1 MPPLLTDQIVGAGV
15 AGLAP
20 LFRSGA
26 VDPVDVLAR
35 YLARVERLNPEL
47 NALIYL
53 DVEGARLSAQ
63 ASAQRWRDGAPRS
76 PLDGVPIAI
85 KANIALAG
93 APWHAGVAAYRDRI
107 AEADA
112 VCVARLRAAGAVILG
127 LTNMHEAAFGA
138 TNENAAFGRC
148 HNPHRPGF
156 TPGGSSGG
164 SASAV
169 AAGLCAAALGTDTL
183 GSVRIPAAYCGV
195 FGLKLKLGDV
205 YLSGVQPLSPSL
217 DCLGVLARS
226 VDDIALMTRA
236 LTGAAC
242 GWEHVPSQTL
252 RCGVVDLAGQLAL
265 SPDMAAAFN
274 HLLDR
279 ARGDGLAV
287 QQEATPALDGLGLRR
302 LSLLVVAKEAL
313 AEYGAMIESKPNG
326 FSPDFHRIMAWVAR
340 QPADRLAA
348 AQHDLQ
354 SLRLGLQSAFGAFDA
369 ILTPTTPTPAFAFD
383 TDQPVGASDLT
394 QIANLADMYAIAFP
408 IGLSRDGL
416 PLSAQVLSND
426 QALALRLAGRL
437 ARPV

>member
-1 MPPLLTDQIVGAGV
+1 
-15 AGLAP
+15 
-20 LFRSGA
+20 
-26 VDPVDVLAR
+26 
-35 YLARVERLNPEL
+35 
-47 NALIYL
+47 
-53 DVEGARLSAQ
+53 
-63 ASAQRWRDGAPRS
+63 
-76 PLDGVPIAI
+76 
-85 KANIALAG
+85 
-93 APWHAGVAAYRDRI
+93 
-107 AEADA
+107 
-112 VCVARLRAAGAVILG
+112 
-127 LTNMHEAAFGA
+127 
-138 TNENAAFGRC
+138 
-148 HNPHRPGF
+148 
-156 TPGGSSGG
+156 
-164 SASAV
+164 
-169 AAGLCAAALGTDTL
+169 
-183 GSVRIPAAYCGV
+183 VRIPAAYCGV